1 MSNNNAIGLALEI
14 PESVFSQIDRAQK
27 AIVKLEEQATTSA
40 SRIDKAFMSLGSGGL
55 ESFIKKLKEAQG
67 LLAGFKLGDTNGI
80 GTQMK
85 GIEQSAKN
93 AASSIVEVANAVN
106 KLGGKDAAIKKI
118 TDSIKAVTSA
128 SSSVSSPNTGVLAW
142 EGLQKNIDM
151 LNARQTEL
159 LKTTREYEQT
169 LSRIQSG
176 KGGILSNEQ
185 TAAYNSAIKELEA
198 NKATIE
204 SYRQKQQEIINYQQ
218 RLAEQERLVRSLR
231 EYEQESASLSSQR
244 SKEELNQLNTYYK
257 ELEKTTA
264 AEKKRT
270 DRAESKKIAQ
280 QEREN
285 AAAIKQYEK
294 ALSASANTIVQRKNK
309 IDKLAEAE
317 KRLVATGQA
326 TSERLRKIRTETAK
340 LNAENTKAAKSTDT
354 LRKSQKS
361 LLNTADQL
369 KRAVA
374 LVFSVSQIRGY
385 VTNLARV
392 RGEFELQNK
401 ALAAILQN
409 KDEADRLFNQI
420 TELAVRSP
428 FQLKELVTYTK
439 QLSAYR
445 IESDK
450 LYDTTKMLADVSAG
464 LGVEM
469 GRLILAY
476 GQIKAAGYLRGS
488 ETRQLTEAGVNV
500 LGELADYYSELEG
513 RIVSVN
519 EVMDRQFKRM
529 ISFQDVEQ
537 VFKRLT
543 SEGGIFY
550 NMQEI
555 QADTLTGMISNLRD
569 SIDIMLNDIGK
580 STEGSMKAA
589 INTVKVLIDNYQVV
603 ETVLKAVSAGF
614 AVYAV
619 RAIAASV
626 ANAKL
631 AKSTSA
637 AAARLLE
644 MRKAQGIGT
653 AFEKFGKSLSMI
665 KLNPLMLAVTL
676 ITGIVVALVKFN
688 KKVKE
693 ARKEYDT
700 FSKSLL
706 NSRDT
711 LNGLVSGIEEQTRA
725 LNKAKAEMSSLE
737 QGTEA
742 YANASD
748 RAAKAEKERNTLLV
762 KLKRDFPEVAAGYNE
777 QTASVENITEKQKEY
792 NEELSLTLALN
803 YRMQSMVGWFDKGAI
818 KQLADLSSAQKD
830 YNNAVEKSSG
840 AYESLRIDV
849 ERLLQSNDT
858 FASKYGDALQ
868 KVFSSEAN
876 YYEKIIEL
884 RGILFSVEGE
894 DRVAARRIASNSELQ
909 KVLSDLLGLS
919 TKYNKEFEKSQDIIE
934 TLIDTYL
941 DLAGIDSAEAFQGL
955 DDAAKESAKNVLKSF
970 LDTIPAMKD
979 ALVRDFANEQI
990 YARIGITL
998 DWSTAPKELDWFQ
1011 KKIEQYRKDNKLTLV
1026 PEVTVDKT
1034 TDTYFKS
1041 LNDKIKE
1048 NEAEIEKLTIATQQL
1063 NETAT
1068 NEQRIEDLEKENR
1081 QYIQLLKAF
1090 GEYKDEE
1097 SKSSGGGN
1105 DAAPKTLNE
1114 RINLIKEMNKEYEN
1128 LLKYYSEEEAAMK
1141 VRDTFKETA
1150 DELGMSSLVATM
1162 SFDANGVLSAFNQL
1176 MQGVVKNVEGLSQ
1189 EQVNKLILNLKKAI
1203 DNYSVSIGID
1213 ERIKE
1218 NEGLSKTIDELF
1230 TAYELTKE
1238 MKDLG
1243 IDESIA
1249 EKLFGFET
1257 TNIEDLRREI
1267 KKLRSEAMGEE
1278 AMQIYQKALDKIE
1291 ELEEKMLKERM
1302 KQYSEY
1308 LEWSMSERVK
1318 IEKEAQKLI
1327 SEIPAEGFTQEQQV
1341 TIKQNIEREKQ
1352 QKIAELDW
1360 EDLKATDLYKM
1371 SFEDL
1376 ERIGTATLERMIAEL
1391 EAFAKASGQYLD
1403 TTSFKELTTNI
1414 RNLRNEIESRNPF
1427 KTLVESIK
1435 DYKDAVEDLERLQ
1448 NLGKGLEGEQSLA
1461 EKNLEEAR
1469 SQYENAQ
1476 GIDEQSAA
1484 YERLIIAEANL
1495 AIANE
1500 NVVQSDNKVANAE
1513 NKKANAMFMA
1523 QNAVDDITSSYSKFE
1538 SAITSSISIVQEFA
1552 EGIGMP
1558 FSDETNEAIEA
1569 FSKGVGIVGS
1579 ALSAVLSIII
1589 AVKLAGDAAM
1599 TTLLPLAI
1607 IGAALGAVFA
1617 IVKAADNQRQKA
1629 IDAELDKIEQL
1640 EKAYEKLAE
1649 AMENALSIPDMIG
1662 NYEQSLENINKQIA
1676 SYQKAIAIERS
1687 RKNPEEENLKDYQDS
1702 IDELYE
1708 TQEELY
1714 ESMISNLGGFG
1725 SQSNMKSAAQEFAD
1739 AWLEAYKETGDGL
1752 SALMDK
1758 WDEYFDNI
1766 VAQQL
1771 MLRGT
1776 EKFLEPIMSQVD
1788 RMLEDGRFTA
1798 GEYEKIQSQ
1807 IDEVMPQL
1815 NEFWKSIADSF
1826 DLNTDSGE
1834 MSGLQKGIESITE
1847 TTAQA
1852 LEALLNSVRFFVAD
1866 SNTQLH
1872 TLVGTLTA
1880 TEGYPN
1886 PMLDELRNQTRIMTS
1901 IQNMLSSVM
1910 KTGHPQGGYGI
1921 KTFMD

>member
-1 MSNNNAIGLALEI
+1 MANNNAIGLALEI
-14 PESVFSQIDRAQK
+14 PESVFNQIKKAQN
-27 AIVKLEEQATTSA
+27 AIVKLEEQASSSA
-40 SRIDKAFMSLGSGGL
+40 NKINKSFLSLSSGGL

-67 LLAGFKLGDTNGI
+67 LLSGFKLGDTNGI
-80 GTQMK
+80 GTQIK
-85 GIEQSAKN
+85 GIQESAKG

-106 KLGGKDAAIKKI
+106 RLGGKDAAIKKI
-118 TDSIKAVTSA
+118 ADSIKAVTAA
-128 SSSVSSPNTGVLAW
+128 SSSGSSANTSVLAW

-185 TAAYNSAIKELEA
+185 TTAYNSAVKELEA

-204 SYRQKQQEIINYQQ
+204 SYRQKQQEVVNYQQ
-218 RLAEQERLVRSLR
+218 RLAEQERLVKSLR

-244 SKEELNQLNTYYK
+244 SKDELNQLNAYYK

-280 QEREN
+280 QEKEN
-285 AAAIKQYEK
+285 AAAINQYER

-326 TSERLRKIRTETAK
+326 TSERLQKIRTETAK

-464 LGVEM
+464 LGVEV

-537 VFKRLT
+537 IFKRLT

-555 QADTLTGMISNLRD
+555 QADTLSGMISNLRD
-569 SIDIMLNDIGK
+569 SIDIMLNEIGK
-580 STEGSMKAA
+580 STEGSMKSA
-589 INTVKVLIDNYQVV
+589 ITVVKTLIDNYQVV

-700 FSKSLL
+700 FSKSLI
-706 NSRDT
+706 SSKDT

-725 LNKAKAEMSSLE
+725 LNEAKAEMSSLE

-762 KLKRDFPEVAAGYNE
+762 KLKRDFPEVAAGYDA
-777 QTASVENITEKQKEY
+777 QTDNIDALVQKQKEY
-792 NEELSLTLALN
+792 NDELRSTLSLN
-803 YRMQSMVGWFDKGAI
+803 YLMQQGEGWFDKGII
-818 KQLADLSSAQKD
+818 KDFAALSAAAKD
-830 YNNAVEKSSG
+830 FEKESQNLSG
-840 AYESLRIDV
+840 AYDAIRNKVEGLLV
-849 ERLLQSNDT
+849 TNERLNQ
-858 FASKYGDALQ
+858 KYGEQ
-868 KVFSSEAN
+868 
-876 YYEKIIEL
+876 I
-884 RGILFSVEGE
+884 RGILDSNMSEYEKLTELYTILNSFSGASGTLPVPSILALSSEIKEVTKATDALKQSYTATMREAQKETQRLVDTALKDANGDVEK
-894 DRVAARRIASNSELQ
+894 ARKNIENFIRSLPSMADKTMQEF
-909 KVLSDLLGLS
+909 V
-919 TKYNKEFEKSQDIIE
+919 NKE
-934 TLIDTYL
+934 
-941 DLAGIDSAEAFQGL
+941 
-955 DDAAKESAKNVLKSF
+955 LK
-970 LDTIPAMKD
+970 
-979 ALVRDFANEQI
+979 V
-990 YARIGITL
+990 RIGFTI
-998 DWSTAPKELDWFQ
+998 DFSTAPKELDWFQ
-1011 KKIEQYRKDNKLTLV
+1011 KEIEQYRKDNKLTLV

-1097 SKSSGGGN
+1097 SKSVSGGN
-1105 DAAPKTLNE
+1105 DAALKTLNE

-1308 LEWSMSERVK
+1308 LEWSMNERVK

-1341 TIKQNIEREKQ
+1341 TIKRNIEREKQ

-1376 ERIGTATLERMIAEL
+1376 ERIGTATLERMIREL

-1414 RNLRNEIESRNPF
+1414 KNLRNEIESRNPF

-1500 NVVQSDNKVANAE
+1500 NIVQSDNKVANAE
-1513 NKKANAMFMA
+1513 NKKAIAMFMA

-1538 SAITSSISIVQEFA
+1538 STISSAVSIVQEFA
-1552 EGIGMP
+1552 EGIGYT

-1599 TTLLPLAI
+1599 TTLLPLAV
-1607 IGAALGAVFA
+1607 IGAALGATFA
-1617 IVKAADNQRQKA
+1617 IIKSEDNKRQKA

-1676 SYQKAIAIERS
+1676 SYQQAIAVEQS
-1687 RKNPEEENLKDYQDS
+1687 RKNPDEDNLKEWQDS
-1702 IDELYE
+1702 IEDLYE
-1708 TQEELY
+1708 QQEELY
-1714 ESMISNLGGFG
+1714 ETMISNLGGFG

-1739 AWLEAYKETGDGL
+1739 AWLDAYKETGDGL